1 MCKTGEY
8 FPCLNFAESTIYSIS
23 TKLLID
29 NNANVLCPAPQIAI
43 FLFWSLYFFTKDF
56 NSVLRLS
63 ISAIPELKLII
74 EALLGSLPSGYSMLT
89 NEGSFDPGTKDFMIM
104 VQHDSSGR
112 KMGLKV
118 LQGY

>member
-1 MCKTGEY
+1 MHPQDLRQDK
-8 FPCLNFAESTIYSIS
+8 
-23 TKLLID
+23 KM
-29 NNANVLCPAPQIAI
+29 ANLA
-43 FLFWSLYFFTKDF
+43 
-56 NSVLRLS
+56 
-63 ISAIPELKLII
+63 ELKDAIRNSEATGADAMDSWTSEDTDRAGDI

-89 NEGSFDPGTKDFMIM
+89 DEGSFDPATNDFMIM

>member
-1 MCKTGEY
+1 MIMHPQDLRQDK
-8 FPCLNFAESTIYSIS
+8 
-23 TKLLID
+23 KM
-29 NNANVLCPAPQIAI
+29 ANLA
-43 FLFWSLYFFTKDF
+43 
-56 NSVLRLS
+56 
-63 ISAIPELKLII
+63 ELKDAIRNSEATGADAMDSWTSEDTDRAGDI

-89 NEGSFDPGTKDFMIM
+89 DEGSFDPATNDFMIM